1 MGASLITLAEYK
13 SYAGIKGESQDVQIA
28 SLITKVSEYVKTYC
42 RRTFVDYVSAN
53 KVDYFDGGTS
63 LLWLEES
70 PIIEIVSVESSIDFG
85 DTWTT
90 YTDWVLK
97 RKESILV
104 PRSLYEFPYAVN
116 GYKVTYKCGYAT
128 LPEDLKLACM
138 DLLKYYL
145 SNDSAVKSNKAP
157 GTNSV
162 QIEYVSTNSLP
173 ANIKRVLDLYK
184 EHYG

>member
-1 MGASLITLAEYK
+1 MGASLVTLAEYK
-13 SYAGIKGESQDVQIA
+13 SYAGIKGESQDAQIT
-28 SLITKVSEYVKTYC
+28 SLIPKVSEYVKTYC
-42 RRTFVDYVSAN
+42 RRTFVDYVSTN
-53 KVDYFDGGTS
+53 KEEVFDGGTG

-70 PIIEIVSVESSIDFG
+70 PIIEVVSVEYSLDYG
-85 DTWTT
+85 TTWSE
-90 YTDWVLK
+90 YTDWVHK
-97 RKESILV
+97 KKQSIVV
-104 PRSLYEFPYAVN
+104 PKTSYEFPFATN
-116 GYKVTYKCGYAT
+116 GYKVTYKCGYVT
-128 LPEDLKLACM
+128 LPEDLKLACL
-138 DLLKYYL
+138 DLVKYYI